1 MLRLFQE
8 EFDIREQ
15 ARWKL
20 ERAIE
25 MAVAAK
31 RWDAAAVSSFA
42 LGDLVGGDD
51 SAAAVGALML
61 HQARYSFCVGGE
73 SFMQHVGWNLV
84 HIVLGNAFL
93 SLRRRVANTL
103 IGVCHTCYYVGS
115 VFSQVGHRRI
125 EP

>member
-1 MLRLFQE
+1 MLYPFQE
-8 EFDIREQ
+8 EFDTREQ

-20 ERAIE
+20 ERAVE

-42 LGDLVGGDD
+42 LGELLGGDD

-61 HQARYSFCVGGE
+61 HQASYSFCVGGE
-73 SFMQHVGWNLV
+73 MFVQHVGSDLV
-84 HIVLGNAFL
+84 DDVLGNAFF
-93 SLRRRVANTL
+93 SHYRREATMI
-103 IGVCHTCYYVGS
+103 IGVYHPCFAGS
-115 VFSQVGHRRI
+115 MFSQVVHCRI